1 MSSERSTR
9 LTLIGT
15 AVGLGAGGIA
25 HALGASGAASVLFA
39 IAGVVPAVPLLLG
52 IVEKIRNRR
61 PGVDVIALLAV
72 AVALVMGEYL
82 TAGIIGLML
91 ATGQYLE
98 EFAAGRAERELSG
111 LLERAPRMAHRLI
124 EGQVQ
129 VVDVGEIGKGDR
141 LLVLAG
147 EVIAVDG
154 VVVEGPALIDES
166 ALTGEP
172 LPTERLPGDL
182 VSSGAVNAG
191 DVFEIV
197 ATATATDS
205 TYEGIIRLVR
215 TARESRSPSVRLA
228 DRWAAW
234 FVPLTLALAAAAWA
248 ISGDPVRALAV
259 LVVATPCP
267 LLLAVPIAVVSGISR
282 AAKRG
287 IVFRGGGA
295 LEAIAGTV
303 NVLIDKTGTLTVGKP
318 TLRSIATFGAEIDQ
332 DEVLALA
339 ASVDQTSSHV
349 LARAIVD
356 AAHERGL
363 RLDLPADVTEV
374 PGSGVMAKVG
384 ASGVMVGKLDWLLE
398 GDGESEE
405 IASFRRRLS
414 RIAPLAVYLAL
425 DGEVRAALTFDDA
438 IRPDAANTIR
448 ALRRLG
454 VRRVVMA
461 TGDHPTVARS
471 VGAAINVDRVLAE
484 CTPREKVEALDD
496 LKREGI
502 TTMVG
507 DGINDAP
514 ALAGADVGVAMGA
527 RGATASSESADVVLM
542 VDRLQ
547 RLVDA
552 IGIAQHARRIA
563 VQSVVIGMSLSLGAM
578 VVASFGLL
586 APIAG
591 AMLQEAIDVVAILS
605 ALRALTGK
613 APTQTGPKLPPE
625 LSARLRAEH
634 DELIP
639 RLSSIQDTADLL
651 DTMTPSESIAA
662 LRSIEALLVNEVL
675 PHESEDEKVIYPQL
689 SMVLPGEDPMATMS
703 RTHRE
708 IFHLV
713 DLYQRQLADMG
724 DDGPDPADLVDL
736 RRVLYSIHAILR
748 LHFEQEEE
756 LYFALQET

>member
-15 AVGLGAGGIA
+15 ATGLCAGGLA
-25 HALGASGAASVLFA
+25 YALGATGAASVLFA
-39 IAGVVPAVPLLLG
+39 VAGVVPVIPLVFG
-52 IVEKIRNRR
+52 IVERIRNRR

-72 AVALVMGEYL
+72 VVALVMGEYL

-98 EFAAGRAERELSG
+98 DFAAGRAERELSG
-111 LLERAPRMAHRLI
+111 LLERAPRMANRLI
-124 EGQVQ
+124 DGQLQ
-129 VVDVGEIGKGDR
+129 VVDVGDIGKGDR
-141 LLVLAG
+141 LMVKAG
-147 EVIAVDG
+147 ELIAVDG
-154 VVVEGPALIDES
+154 VVVGGPAMIDES

-234 FVPLTLALAAAAWA
+234 FVPLTLALAAASWA

-295 LEAIAGTV
+295 LEAIARTV
-303 NVLIDKTGTLTVGKP
+303 NVLIDKTGTLTVGRP
-318 TLRSIATFGAEIDQ
+318 TLRSLVTFGAELDQ

-363 RLDLPADVTEV
+363 RLDLPAEVTEI

-384 ASGVMVGKLDWLLE
+384 ASSVMVGKLEWLLE

-414 RIAPLAVYLAL
+414 RIAPLAVYL
-425 DGEVRAALTFDDA
+425 
-438 IRPDAANTIR
+438 
-448 ALRRLG
+448 
-454 VRRVVMA
+454 
-461 TGDHPTVARS
+461 
-471 VGAAINVDRVLAE
+471 
-484 CTPREKVEALDD
+484 
-496 LKREGI
+496 
-502 TTMVG
+502 
-507 DGINDAP
+507 
-514 ALAGADVGVAMGA
+514 
-527 RGATASSESADVVLM
+527 
-542 VDRLQ
+542 
-547 RLVDA
+547 
-552 IGIAQHARRIA
+552 
-563 VQSVVIGMSLSLGAM
+563 
-578 VVASFGLL
+578 
-586 APIAG
+586 
-591 AMLQEAIDVVAILS
+591 
-605 ALRALTGK
+605 
-613 APTQTGPKLPPE
+613 
-625 LSARLRAEH
+625 
-634 DELIP
+634 
-639 RLSSIQDTADLL
+639 
-651 DTMTPSESIAA
+651 
-662 LRSIEALLVNEVL
+662 
-675 PHESEDEKVIYPQL
+675 
-689 SMVLPGEDPMATMS
+689 
-703 RTHRE
+703 
-708 IFHLV
+708 
-713 DLYQRQLADMG
+713 
-724 DDGPDPADLVDL
+724 
-736 RRVLYSIHAILR
+736 
-748 LHFEQEEE
+748 
-756 LYFALQET
+756 

>member
-15 AVGLGAGGIA
+15 ATGLGAGGLA
-25 HALGASGAASVLFA
+25 YALGAHGAASVLFA
-39 IAGVVPAVPLLLG
+39 IAGVVPVIPLVLG
-52 IVEKIRNRR
+52 IIERIRNRR

-72 AVALVMGEYL
+72 VVALVMGEYL

-98 EFAAGRAERELSG
+98 DFAAGRAERELSG
-111 LLERAPRMAHRLI
+111 LLERAPRMANRLVD
-124 EGQVQ
+124 GQLQ
-129 VVDVGEIGKGDR
+129 VVDVGDIGKGDR
-141 LLVLAG
+141 LMVKAG

-154 VVVEGPALIDES
+154 VVIGGPAMIDES

-234 FVPLTLALAAAAWA
+234 FVPLTLTLAAASWA

-295 LEAIAGTV
+295 LEAIARTV
-303 NVLIDKTGTLTVGKP
+303 NVLIDKTGTLTVGRP
-318 TLRSIATFGAEIDQ
+318 TLRSITTFGAGLDQ

-349 LARAIVD
+349 LARAMVD

-363 RLDLPADVTEV
+363 QLELPAEV
-374 PGSGVMAKVG
+374 AEIPGSGVMAKVG
-384 ASGVMVGKLDWLLE
+384 ASSVMVGKLEWLLE
-398 GDGESEE
+398 GDEESEE

-454 VRRVVMA
+454 VQRVVMA

-496 LKREGI
+496 LKRDGI

-527 RGATASSESADVVLM
+527 RGATASSEAADVVLM

-563 VQSVVIGMSLSLGAM
+563 VQSVIIGMSLSLVAM
-578 VVASFGLL
+578 LVASFGLL

-591 AMLQEAIDVVAILS
+591 AILQEAIDVVAILS

-613 APTQTGPKLPPE
+613 APTQAGPKLPPE

-651 DTMTPSESIAA
+651 DTMTSGESVAA
-662 LRSIEALLVNEVL
+662 LRSIEAFLVEEVL

-689 SMVLPGEDPMATMS
+689 SMVLPGDDPMATMS

-713 DLYQRQLADMG
+713 DLYQRQLADMS
-724 DDGPDPADLVDL
+724 DKGPDPADLVDL
-736 RRVLYSIHAILR
+736 RRLLYSIHAILR
-748 LHFEQEEE
+748 LHFDQEEE
-756 LYFALQET
+756 LYFTLQET